1 MPNTG
6 FTLPPKLYDFL
17 KWVALIV
24 LPAAAVLI
32 ITIGNLLHWDAATTT
47 GAIVTAVDT
56 FLGLVLGKSSSN
68 FKQQEPETFGNLV
81 FGTDEDGSTFAKRI
95 QVTKDNPVFPV
106 GQKVSFNV
114 IREVDQK

>member
-1 MPNTG
+1 MSDTG

-24 LPAAAVLI
+24 LPAAAALI

-68 FKQQEPETFGNLV
+68 FKQQEPQALGDVV
-81 FGTDEDGSTFAKRI
+81 FRTSEDGQAEVGKI
-95 QVTKDNPVFPV
+95 VINQENPIFQV
-106 GQKVSFNV
+106 GQKLYLNV
-114 IREVDQK
+114 KREVDQK